1 MPSLNQ
7 VLFSLQEKQYFKVS
21 TTSGVTI
28 QSLSLV
34 NLNVFYPTQVSL
46 RSSTVNTALGNLAN
60 LTTTGFN
67 YSPSSSEL
75 VFAFDMTVG
84 SGASSFIF
92 NNGGNIDQV
101 FTFTLVADIDVTYKT
116 TFGKRDIKTETM
128 KLSQEFVIDL
138 RNTLKKQQEEEE
150 QVGKQ
155 DSQNVPSSSSTL
167 FYGSILPLS
176 MALASLLL

>member
-34 NLNVFYPTQVSL
+34 NLSVFYPTQVSM
-46 RSSTVNTALGNLAN
+46 RNSSVNTALRNLIN

-75 VFAFDMTVG
+75 VFAFDMAVG
-84 SGASSFIF
+84 SNASSFIF
-92 NNGGNIDQV
+92 NNGGNIDEI
-101 FTFTLVADIDVTYKT
+101 FTFTVVADIDVTYKT
-116 TFGKRDIKTETM
+116 TFGKRDTKTDTM
-128 KLSQEFVIDL
+128 KLSQEFVVDL
-138 RNTLKKQQEEEE
+138 RSAFEKEER
-150 QVGKQ
+150 
-155 DSQNVPSSSSTL
+155 
-167 FYGSILPLS
+167 
-176 MALASLLL
+176 